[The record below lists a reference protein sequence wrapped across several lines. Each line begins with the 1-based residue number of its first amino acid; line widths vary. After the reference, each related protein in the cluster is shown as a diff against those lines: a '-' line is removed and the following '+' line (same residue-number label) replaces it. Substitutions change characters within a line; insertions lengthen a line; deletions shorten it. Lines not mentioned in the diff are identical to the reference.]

1 MAGARKRLDLK
12 AAFAFRAG
20 EGRRRKPRLMRMFAA
35 GEGAPAQARD
45 GVSVGPSG
53 RPRKDP
59 AWRRAAMFAAPSGRP
74 RFDPYK
80 AGRTAP
86 GAIGAETAI
95 ATEEAL
101 PLRTIAAPDF
111 VVFAVLETVDG
122 PPSAADEEAL
132 AAARALADGAYED
145 SQGAVV
151 AVCGPSAEGLDRA
164 GADRVIRLP
173 EIDGYRSEAIMAH
186 AVAAMEAF
194 RPRHILFPETQS
206 MRDAASRLAA
216 LLGERPALGVHGFD
230 GRASVRRGFGGA
242 KDLKEP
248 APLVLT
254 IAEGAARPVSGARFE
269 ARMLDTDW
277 SGVARA
283 GAIDD
288 LGLESRAADEIALE
302 EAPFILAAGAGLKD
316 WEAFAS
322 VARRLNATRAG
333 TRVVCDQGLM
343 PRDRQVGASGRIVD
357 AECYVALGIS
367 GAVQH
372 LQGIESCD
380 RVVAVNT
387 DAAAPI
393 MKRADLA
400 IIGDA
405 NAILAALHKKLEA
418 GGR

>member
-1 MAGARKRLDLK
+1 
-12 AAFAFRAG
+12 
-20 EGRRRKPRLMRMFAA
+20 
-35 GEGAPAQARD
+35 
-45 GVSVGPSG
+45 
-53 RPRKDP
+53 
-59 AWRRAAMFAAPSGRP
+59 
-74 RFDPYK
+74 
-80 AGRTAP
+80 
-86 GAIGAETAI
+86 
-95 ATEEAL
+95 
-101 PLRTIAAPDF
+101 
-111 VVFAVLETVDG
+111 
-122 PPSAADEEAL
+122 
-132 AAARALADGAYED
+132 
-145 SQGAVV
+145 
-151 AVCGPSAEGLDRA
+151 
-164 GADRVIRLP
+164 
-173 EIDGYRSEAIMAH
+173 
-186 AVAAMEAF
+186 
-194 RPRHILFPETQS
+194 
-206 MRDAASRLAA
+206 
-216 LLGERPALGVHGFD
+216 
-230 GRASVRRGFGGA
+230 
-242 KDLKEP
+242 
-248 APLVLT
+248 
-254 IAEGAARPVSGARFE
+254 
-269 ARMLDTDW
+269 MLDTDW

-333 TRVVCDQGLM
+333 TRVVCDQALM

-405 NAILAALHKKLEA
+405 NAILAALHEKLEA
-418 GGR
+418 GWR